1 MKAFHIVVFF
11 NLTIVMDLYANPAL
25 NVQTLEYRGEARS
38 LEGDLVYHENHR
50 VEFVGKQIKNTET
63 LYFNKDRKKIASLV
77 SDYNF
82 NQKMPTYEF
91 TDYINPRK
99 EGLRRQGQDYEIY
112 FSLGTKEEQTSRIK
126 AAENVF
132 ASQGWHYYL
141 VNNLSRIN
149 EKGMQLQ
156 LVLPSEL
163 DAFEFRLKKT
173 AEVLDRVNF
182 SLTINSWFLRLFAPE
197 LKLSYDKK
205 QKRLLEYEGVSN
217 VLDRDGKRQKVKITY
232 FY

>member
-1 MKAFHIVVFF
+1 MKAFHVIVFLS
-11 NLTIVMDLYANPAL
+11 LTNAAISSANPVL
-25 NVQTLEYRGEARS
+25 NVQILEYRGEARS

-50 VEFVGKQIKNTET
+50 VEFVGEQIKNTET
-63 LYFNKDRKKIASLV
+63 FYFDKDRKKIASLV
-77 SDYNF
+77 SDYSYS
-82 NQKMPTYEF
+82 QKMPTYEF

-112 FSLGTKEEQTSRIK
+112 FSLGSQPEQTNRIK

-149 EKGMQLQ
+149 ETGMQLQ

-163 DAFEFRLKKT
+163 DAFEFKLKKT
-173 AEVLDRVNF
+173 AEEKNIINF
-182 SLTINSWFLRLFAPE
+182 SLTVSSWFLRLFAPE